1 MNTARARAARTPG
14 RRRLPAARTPRRR
27 RLPAAVVTALAI
39 VALVVPG
46 LAVTA
51 AVTRSST
58 VAGNHFGATDVV
70 DLGVHDLTVTHASGR
85 DRFRPGESGTVSF
98 RATPADRP
106 SVPVDLRPGDQ
117 LSFSVTLP
125 SWLVPG
131 KLPASSSFTSGS
143 AAWTKDCTAPDGACT
158 VTRTST
164 FTGAQSTFAAA
175 SPFTFTVVAEG
186 VLNDGTVSGSVG
198 TPDRLASSVANPSV
212 AVRGISHVDV
222 GVYDLTV
229 TPTGAQRFAEGTQ
242 GTVSFH
248 TTPSPG
254 TTARAADF
262 RANES
267 VVHEVTLPA
276 WLEPGTL
283 PTVNPA
289 PWSQSVWTSSRDEQ
303 TGTWTV
309 RRSQNL
315 FQDWPTF
322 STSRIEFPVR
332 ASGVP
337 EEGTQVRASVSLP
350 GNLVSR
356 HGADETDAMA
366 AQRVDVGV
374 YDLRVSPTTG
384 TDFLPGMAGTLA
396 FRTTPDAG
404 TVPVRLD
411 AGDVVTH
418 TVHVPSWL
426 EVTLPGSTSTVTWT
440 TAPGIAGTTSVT
452 RAEVV
457 GAGTAHTGTHVQL
470 PVRAAR
476 TGLGNTTASAEVTLP
491 SHAVSRRSTDS
502 VPVTAT
508 TVTRVGVYDL
518 AVAPAAGERFVP
530 GSSGQV
536 TFRAARSADVPFS
549 ATTGDT
555 LVHRVVLP
563 AGLTPGQPQAEAPGG
578 WSTVTWTRN
587 EDGAGIWSVTRTER
601 FTREVDDHLFRTDA
615 TLVIPVTATTELRD
629 RSLVV
634 ATASLPGHL
643 TTADGTASVPVPA
656 IRTVEVGVHDLRVTP
671 VAGTAFLPGMRGTVR
686 FDTTPGGAAAAVEL
700 AAGDTVTHTVTLPT
714 WLTPDPVPQ
723 SSGDVRW
730 TSTPGPGGTTLTRSQ
745 TVGAA
750 QTQFRTE
757 PVAIPVVAS
766 YAGVTPSPGTV
777 VASVSLPTHSSPAG
791 DGATSTVL
799 VPSTA
804 ETTVGIHGL
813 GAAPSTGQLFGVGST
828 GEVEFRA
835 VPSGGA
841 PFTARAGDTL
851 VHRIEFPEGLV
862 PGTLPAPVT
871 GDVSTTT
878 WSSATEGGVRT
889 VTRTERFDREVTSGT
904 YDTDASIRIPVTA
917 TGALVHG
924 ALLRGTAAV
933 PGHLTSTSAVQQVGV
948 GTVTPTAVGV
958 HGLTVTPVAATW
970 FQPGS
975 AGTLAFDVTPDGT
988 ATPVRIESGDSVEH
1002 WISLPSW
1009 LSADPLPAPVSTGYS
1024 TVTWRLASG
1033 GAGSLVRTETFDG
1046 ARATY
1051 PATRVEL
1058 PLVKSTSTAAANATV
1073 TVQTALPAHSRS
1085 TSGNGNVTVTASTE
1099 TQVGVHDLTVTPS
1112 GTSEFGPGS
1121 VGTVSFLTTPEAGTP
1136 VAYTAAAGTRLV
1148 HTVTLPSWL
1157 EPGTLP
1163 VEQGAVWTQSTVGGQ
1178 KRVTRTV
1185 TLSAPATTSTTG
1197 RLEFP
1202 VAVTATGTPRDGDQ
1216 VTGEATVPSPLTT
1229 RASPVA
1235 TTVRA
1240 TAQASDG
1247 VYNFTVAPVAGTVF
1261 RRGTFGAVSFQ
1272 VGPST
1277 PNVNALTYASGE
1289 SRTHEVILPAYL
1301 TPTVPLL
1308 PSSDGTSTVSWTSRA
1323 NPDGTWR
1330 VTRTEAFQRTS
1341 RSTANPVISFQVR
1354 AATVLPSTQQIAS
1367 ASATLPRGL
1376 TSVSRGSAVTVR
1388 HTQDPVPVGVFNL
1401 GVGNC
1406 NSSTATPIRGG
1417 CWLTWNVTPD
1427 GTAQDVD
1434 LREGDVITQVANVTA
1449 PGELAYSNFFVGSRV
1464 EVETDEYRITWTPA
1478 SAMIQGQPWARRT
1491 IEIKKDITRF
1501 SVPPVRLEVG
1511 LAPTVGRGQ
1520 VEFRVTNI
1528 KFPETMGIPTHPS
1541 VSDEIIVMQY

>member
-1 MNTARARAARTPG
+1 MSTARARVARAART
-14 RRRLPAARTPRRR
+14 A
-27 RLPAAVVTALAI
+27 RLPAAVVTALAV

-58 VAGNHFGATDVV
+58 VVGNHFGATDVV
-70 DLGVHDLTVTHASGR
+70 DVGVHDLTVTHGSGR
-85 DRFRPGESGTVSF
+85 DRFRPGESGTVAF
-98 RATPADRP
+98 RATPADRTT
-106 SVPVDLRPGDQ
+106 VPADLRPGDQ

-131 KLPASSSFTSGS
+131 QLPASTSFASGRSEWSQDCS
-143 AAWTKDCTAPDGACT
+143 AADGACT

-164 FTGAQSTFAAA
+164 FTGTQSTFSAAT
-175 SPFTFTVVAEG
+175 PFTFPVVAQG
-186 VLNDGTVSGSVG
+186 VLADGTVSGTVG
-198 TPDRLASSVANPSV
+198 TPERMASTAVSRSV

-229 TPTGAQRFAEGTQ
+229 VPTGAQRFAEGTQ
-242 GTVSFH
+242 GTVRFH
-248 TTPSPG
+248 STPSPG

-262 RANES
+262 RDGEA
-267 VVHEVTLPA
+267 VVHEITLPA

-283 PTVNPA
+283 PVINPA

-309 RRSQNL
+309 RRTQNL

-322 STSRIEFPVR
+322 STSLLEFPVR
-332 ASGVP
+332 ASSTPV
-337 EEGTQVRASVSLP
+337 EGTLVRATVALP
-350 GNLVSR
+350 GNLTSR

-384 TDFLPGMAGTLA
+384 TDFLPGLTGTLA

-418 TVHVPSWL
+418 TVRVPSWL
-426 EVTLPGSTSTVTWT
+426 EVTLPADTATVTWT
-440 TAPGIAGTTSVT
+440 TAPGTGGTTTVT

-457 GAGTAHTGTHVQL
+457 GAGTSHTGTHVQL
-470 PVRAAR
+470 AVRAAR

-491 SHAVSRRSTDS
+491 SHAVSRRGTDS
-502 VPVTAT
+502 VPVTT
-508 TVTRVGVYDL
+508 TTATRVGVYDL
-518 AVAPAAGERFVP
+518 AVAPAGGGRFVL
-530 GSSGQV
+530 GASGQV
-536 TFRAARSADVPFS
+536 TFRAAQTAGVPFTAS
-549 ATTGDT
+549 AGDT

-563 AGLTPGQPQAEAPGG
+563 AGLVPGQPQSEAPGS
-578 WSTVTWTRN
+578 WSTVTWTRS
-587 EDGAGIWSVTRTER
+587 EDEAGTWTVTRTEE
-601 FTREVDDHLFRTDA
+601 FTQEVGDHLFRTDA
-615 TLVIPVTATTELRD
+615 TLVIPVTATSALRD
-629 RSLVV
+629 GSLVV
-634 ATASLPGHL
+634 ATASLPDHL
-643 TTADGTASVPVPA
+643 TSADPTASVPVRA
-656 IRTVEVGVHDLRVTP
+656 IHTVEVGVHDLRVTP
-671 VAGTAFLPGMRGTVR
+671 VAGIAFLPGTRGTLR
-686 FDTTPGGAAAAVEL
+686 FDTTPGGAPAAARL

-714 WLTPDPVPQ
+714 WLAADPLPP
-723 SSGDVRW
+723 SSDDVRW
-730 TSTPGPGGTTLTRSQ
+730 SSTAGPGGTTLTRTQ
-745 TVGAA
+745 TVTAA
-750 QTQFRTE
+750 QTQFRTA
-757 PVAIPVVAS
+757 PVEIPVVAS
-766 YAGVTPSPGTV
+766 YDGVTPSPGAV
-777 VASVSLPTHSSPAG
+777 VASVALPAHSLPAD

-813 GAAPSTGQLFGVGST
+813 GAAPSTGQVFGVGGT
-828 GEVEFRA
+828 GAAEFRA

-862 PGTLPAPVT
+862 PGALPAT
-871 GDVSTTT
+871 TTTDVSTTT
-878 WSSATEGGVRT
+878 WSSATEDGVRT
-889 VTRTERFDREVTSGT
+889 VTRTEQFDREVTSGT
-904 YDTDASIRIPVTA
+904 YDTDATFRIAVTA

-924 ALLRGTAAV
+924 AELRGTATV
-933 PGHLTSTSAVQQVGV
+933 PGHLTSASAVQHVAVGA
-948 GTVTPTAVGV
+948 VTPTAVGV

-970 FQPGS
+970 FQPGA
-975 AGTLAFDVTPDGT
+975 AGTLAFDVTPDRT
-988 ATPVRIESGDSVEH
+988 DTSARIESGDAVVH
-1002 WISLPSW
+1002 TIRLPSW
-1009 LSADPLPAPVSTGYS
+1009 LSVDPLPGPVSTGDS
-1024 TVTWRLASG
+1024 TVTWTQTP
-1033 GAGSLVRTETFDG
+1033 AGTGPLVRMETFSG

-1058 PLVKSTSTAAANATV
+1058 PLRTSTSTAAADATV
-1073 TVQTALPAHSRS
+1073 TVQVTLPAHSRS
-1085 TSGNGNVTVTASTE
+1085 TAGNANVTAKASTE
-1099 TQVGVHDLTVTPS
+1099 TQVGVHELTVTPS
-1112 GTSEFGPGS
+1112 GTTAFGPGS
-1121 VGTVSFLTTPEAGTP
+1121 VGTVSFLTTPVASTP

-1178 KRVTRTV
+1178 RRVTRTV
-1185 TLSAPATTSTTG
+1185 TLSAPTTTSTTG

-1216 VTGEATVPSPLTT
+1216 VIGEATVASSLTT
-1229 RASPVA
+1229 RASPVTA
-1235 TTVRA
+1235 TVRA
-1240 TAQASDG
+1240 TTQASDG

-1341 RSTANPVISFQVR
+1341 RSTANPVISFEVR
-1354 AATVLPSTQQIAS
+1354 AATVLPSTQQVAS

-1376 TSVSRGSAVTVR
+1376 TSVGGGRAVTVR

-1401 GVGNC
+1401 AVGDC
-1406 NSSTATPIRGG
+1406 TSSTANPIRGG
-1417 CWLTWNVTPD
+1417 CWFSWNVTPNGD
-1427 GTAQDVD
+1427 VYDVD
-1434 LREGDVITQVANVTA
+1434 LRAGDVITQVATA
-1449 PGELAYSNFFVGSRV
+1449 AGGGYLDYRNFEWDVRV
-1464 EVETDEYRITWTPA
+1464 EADTDEYRITWTPA
-1478 SAMIQGQPWARRT
+1478 SASLDGVTSATRT
-1491 IEIKKDITRF
+1491 IEIKKDLTRF
-1501 SVPPVRLEVG
+1501 SVPPTRLRVSIFPTPRQGVAEFTVTG
-1511 LAPTVGRGQ
+1511 LSW
-1520 VEFRVTNI
+1520 
-1528 KFPETMGIPTHPS
+1528 PETMGVAEHERLAPDVIL
-1541 VSDEIIVMQY
+1541 MLY